1 VYTNASD
8 RGATTIPRQYI
19 WTRTRIIIHSLPHSP
34 TQSLATMSNFFT
46 DAIIPSSIVTP
57 QLVPLTQVVINTTTN
72 NVQLSS
78 PKNLYNFNIP
88 FLPHLPGEN
97 TSNLPI
103 ALQTFYN
110 LITICETHAL
120 GSGYHHTEFR
130 YRLIMMWQEMERT
143 YQITNTSGFRLTA
156 EMFQGLFIEIIN
168 EMCRR
173 LRFYGVQLREM
184 IIPRDGGLIKVIDY
198 DGGILG
204 VSYPVEVSSLR

>member
-1 VYTNASD
+1 
-8 RGATTIPRQYI
+8 
-19 WTRTRIIIHSLPHSP
+19 
-34 TQSLATMSNFFT
+34 
-46 DAIIPSSIVTP
+46 
-57 QLVPLTQVVINTTTN
+57 
-72 NVQLSS
+72 
-78 PKNLYNFNIP
+78 
-88 FLPHLPGEN
+88 
-97 TSNLPI
+97 
-103 ALQTFYN
+103 
-110 LITICETHAL
+110 
-120 GSGYHHTEFR
+120 
-130 YRLIMMWQEMERT
+130 MMWQEMERT